1 MFKKIIIPSLLL
13 SFSNMTLADSQHI
26 TLNNGN
32 YDIPAIFSVP
42 DKKIDKQIPA
52 VIMLHGTGT
61 QTDEVGNLYKSLS
74 EKLEALGIASI
85 RLDFAG
91 SGDSKASDLEYS
103 LSSAVLDGK
112 TAFNY
117 LQANSQIDKSRIGVV
132 GFSQGA
138 LISQLLV
145 IEEPNIKSLAVWSPA
160 VGNGIAPMKAFFEQ
174 YYDEAKQNGY
184 ALIKYDWRSPFK
196 VNLTWFEQLKA
207 QQSLT
212 LMKQFTGSL
221 LAISGTNDTV
231 LPWENA
237 NTLITASGSKDAT
250 AVTIKDGDHIFNVF
264 DPKAHQSKELLEI
277 IANWLNSRL

>member
-13 SFSNMTLADSQHI
+13 SFSNMTLADSLHI

-61 QTDEVGNLYKSLS
+61 QKDEVGNLYKSLS
-74 EKLEALGIASI
+74 EKLEVLGIASI

-160 VGNGIAPMKAFFEQ
+160 VGNGITPMKAFFEQ

-231 LPWENA
+231 LPWENT

-250 AVTIKDGDHIFNVF
+250 AVTMKDGDHIFNVF
-264 DPKAHQSKELLEI
+264 DPQAHQSKELLEI
-277 IANWLNSRL
+277 TANWLNSRL

>member
-13 SFSNMTLADSQHI
+13 SFSHMTLADSQHI
-26 TLNNGN
+26 TLNNGS

-61 QTDEVGNLYKSLS
+61 QKDEVGNLYKSLS

-117 LQANSQIDKSRIGVV
+117 LQANAQIDKSRIGVV

-160 VGNGIAPMKAFFEQ
+160 VGNGITPMKAFFEQ

-231 LPWENA
+231 LPWENT
-237 NTLITASGSKDAT
+237 NTLITASGSKDTT
-250 AVTIKDGDHIFNVF
+250 AVTMKDGDHIFNVF
-264 DPKAHQSKELLEI
+264 DPQAHQSKELLEI
-277 IANWLNSRL
+277 TANWFNSRL

>member
-1 MFKKIIIPSLLL
+1 MA
-13 SFSNMTLADSQHI
+13 LADSQHI

-61 QTDEVGNLYKSLS
+61 QKDEVGNLYKSLS

-91 SGDSKASDLEYS
+91 SGDSTASDLEYS

-160 VGNGIAPMKAFFEQ
+160 VGNGITPMKAFFEQ

-212 LMKQFTGSL
+212 LMKQFTSSL

-250 AVTIKDGDHIFNVF
+250 AVTMKDGDHIFNVF
-264 DPKAHQSKELLEI
+264 DPKAHQSTELLEI
-277 IANWLNSRL
+277 TANWLNSRL

>member
-1 MFKKIIIPSLLL
+1 MA
-13 SFSNMTLADSQHI
+13 LADSQQI
-26 TLNNGN
+26 FLNNGS
-32 YDIPAIFSVP
+32 YDIPAIFSIP
-42 DKKIDKQIPA
+42 DKKSDQQTMAA

-61 QTDEVGNLYKSLS
+61 QKDEVGNLYKLLS
-74 EKLEALGIASI
+74 QKLEALGIASI
-85 RLDFAG
+85 RIDFAG
-91 SGDSKASDLEYS
+91 SGDSKTSDLEYS

-117 LQANSQIDKSRIGVV
+117 LQANPQIDKTRIGVI

-145 IEEPNIKSLAVWSPA
+145 IEEPKIKSLAVWSPA
-160 VGNGIAPMKAFFEQ
+160 TGNGIEPMRAFFEQ

-184 ALIKYDWRSPFK
+184 ALIKYDWRPSFK
-196 VNLTWFEQLKA
+196 VSLKWFEQLKA

-250 AVTIKDGDHIFNVF
+250 AIIVKDGDHIFNVF
-264 DPKAHQSKELLEI
+264 DPTAHQSKDLLEI
-277 IANWLNSRL
+277 TANWLDSRL

>member
-1 MFKKIIIPSLLL
+1 MFKKFIIPSLLL
-13 SFSNMTLADSQHI
+13 SFSHMTLADSQHI
-26 TLNNGN
+26 TLNNGS

-61 QTDEVGNLYKSLS
+61 QKDEVGNLYKSLS

-145 IEEPNIKSLAVWSPA
+145 IEEPSIKSLAVWSPA
-160 VGNGIAPMKAFFEQ
+160 VGNGITPMKAFFEQ

-237 NTLITASGSKDAT
+237 NTLLTASGSKDAT
-250 AVTIKDGDHIFNVF
+250 AIIMKDGDHIFNVF
-264 DPKAHQSKELLEI
+264 DPNAHQSKELLEI
-277 IANWLNSRL
+277 TANWLNSRL

>member
-1 MFKKIIIPSLLL
+1 MFKKFIIPSLLL
-13 SFSNMTLADSQHI
+13 SFSHMTLADSQHI
-26 TLNNGN
+26 TLNNGS

-61 QTDEVGNLYKSLS
+61 QKDEVGNLYKSLS

-117 LQANSQIDKSRIGVV
+117 LQANAQIDKSRIGVV

-160 VGNGIAPMKAFFEQ
+160 VGNGITPMKAFFEQ

-250 AVTIKDGDHIFNVF
+250 AVTMKDGDHIFNVF
-264 DPKAHQSKELLEI
+264 APKAHQSKELLEI
-277 IANWLNSRL
+277 TANWLNSRL

>member
-1 MFKKIIIPSLLL
+1 
-13 SFSNMTLADSQHI
+13 MTLADSQHI

-61 QTDEVGNLYKSLS
+61 QKDEVGNLYKSLS

-160 VGNGIAPMKAFFEQ
+160 VGNGITPMKTFFEQ

-250 AVTIKDGDHIFNVF
+250 AVTMKDGDHIFNVF

-277 IANWLNSRL
+277 TAKWLNSRL

>member
-26 TLNNGN
+26 TLNNGS

-61 QTDEVGNLYKSLS
+61 QKDEVGNLYKSLS

-117 LQANSQIDKSRIGVV
+117 LQANSQIDKNRIGVV

-160 VGNGIAPMKAFFEQ
+160 VGNGITPMKAFFEQ

-196 VNLTWFEQLKA
+196 VTLTWFEQLKA

-250 AVTIKDGDHIFNVF
+250 AVTMKDGDHIFNVF
-264 DPKAHQSKELLEI
+264 DPQAHQSKDLLEI
-277 IANWLNSRL
+277 TANWLNSRL

>member
-26 TLNNGN
+26 TLNNGS

-61 QTDEVGNLYKSLS
+61 QKDEVGNLYKSLS

-91 SGDSKASDLEYS
+91 SGDSKASNLEYS

-160 VGNGIAPMKAFFEQ
+160 VGNGITPMKAFFEQ

-196 VNLTWFEQLKA
+196 VNLTWFKQLKA

-250 AVTIKDGDHIFNVF
+250 AVTMKDGDHIFNVF
-264 DPKAHQSKELLEI
+264 DPQAHQSKELLEI
-277 IANWLNSRL
+277 TANWLNSRL